1 MPNFNGV
8 REGKK
13 YSNIQSTPSSAK
25 TVSYE
30 KFLIEKNCK
39 NEAYAFILSQGLFQ
53 QFQDYHFSHHS
64 DDPHKDCLKF
74 LLSNIFKF

>member
-1 MPNFNGV
+1 MPTNNEIRVKANNSTHNFA
-8 REGKK
+8 
-13 YSNIQSTPSSAK
+13 PDSAK

-53 QFQDYHFSHHS
+53 KFQDYHFSHHS
-64 DDPHKDCLKF
+64 DDPHKDCLNI
-74 LLSNIFKF
+74 LLSKI

>member
-1 MPNFNGV
+1 MPSPMKL
-8 REGKK
+8 EKK
-13 YSNIQSTPSSAK
+13 RSAVTSTSTPSSAK

-74 LLSNIFKF
+74 LLSNI

>member
-1 MPNFNGV
+1 MPSPMKLEKD
-8 REGKK
+8 R
-13 YSNIQSTPSSAK
+13 STVNPTSTLSSAT

-74 LLSNIFKF
+74 

>member
-1 MPNFNGV
+1 MPSPMKLEKDRSTVNPT
-8 REGKK
+8 
-13 YSNIQSTPSSAK
+13 STPSSAT

-74 LLSNIFKF
+74 LLSNI

>member
-1 MPNFNGV
+1 MP
-8 REGKK
+8 K
-13 YSNIQSTPSSAK
+13 YNEIRVKVNNSNLITSAPSSAK

-74 LLSNIFKF
+74 LLSNI

>member
-1 MPNFNGV
+1 MPRTDEVRVKANNSNPNFA
-8 REGKK
+8 
-13 YSNIQSTPSSAK
+13 PSSAT

-53 QFQDYHFSHHS
+53 QFQDYHFSHNS

-74 LLSNIFKF
+74 LLSNI